1 MKKIL
6 SLLMMIV
13 MLVSCS
19 KKVEV
24 KGHISG
30 ANPLDR
36 VEIVEASGV
45 ATLPLVSL
53 PVDNKGDFSGSFE
66 APKNGMYVIGYGGN
80 INMVYLKA
88 GQKLEISGEVGTF
101 PTDMKISGEAKANN
115 DFLKK
120 AEETFKNQASKIDV
134 QKLLTEKE
142 DAFITQYKKI
152 QDDLIKL
159 IEEDAKKLKADA
171 EVLDYKKMD
180 TRIKL
185 VGLLEMY
192 EKNHAMATAN
202 VQYKPSAK
210 FLELKK
216 EVTKD
221 GDKMVQESPMYR
233 EYLLSTLN
241 ADFQAFA
248 QPKMMNA
255 SGNAPLIS
263 ELFAQFLKNRKEL
276 STTAKD
282 YLFAYIIS
290 QADINYQ
297 NTKKYDKINKL
308 IEDNVQ
314 DKQVKTNL
322 KELQKVLMGFKE
334 STAPDL
340 SIIKADGKKTNLSE
354 IKGKPTMVFFYAS
367 YNPNIAITTIPT
379 LKDINTNYKSKLNF
393 VFINIDD
400 TKEQFVKTS
409 SAMLKDFI
417 GENYFIEGGINS
429 NEARK
434 FGLYSFK
441 IPNVIL
447 LDKEGKL
454 VGRPYFNLGDMELA
468 TELQKLTGIK
478 VPEQPAVIP
487 NMEMPISADSLD
499 AK

>member
-24 KGHISG
+24 KGHVSG

-53 PVDNKGDFSGSFE
+53 AVDNKGDFSGTFE
-66 APKNGMYVIGYGGN
+66 APKNGMYVIGYAGN

-88 GQKLEISGEVGTF
+88 GQKLEVSGEVGTF
-101 PTDMKISGEAKANN
+101 PTDMKILGEAKANN

-120 AEETFKNQASKIDV
+120 AEETFKNYASKIDV

-142 DAFITQYKKI
+142 EAFITQYKKI
-152 QDDLIKL
+152 QEDLMKRL
-159 IEEDAKKLKADA
+159 GEDAEKLKADT

-185 VGLLEMY
+185 IGLLEMY
-192 EKNHAMATAN
+192 EKNHGMATAN

-216 EVTKD
+216 EATKD
-221 GDKMVQESPMYR
+221 GDKMIQESPMYR
-233 EYLLSTLN
+233 EYLLGTLN

-255 SGNAPLIS
+255 SGNAPMIS
-263 ELFAQFLKNRKEL
+263 DLFAQFLKTKKEL

-297 NTKKYDKINKL
+297 NAKNYAKISKL

-322 KELQKVLMGFKE
+322 KELQKVLMGFQAGTTPE
-334 STAPDL
+334 LT
-340 SIIKADGKKTNLSE
+340 IHKAEGSKTNLS
-354 IKGKPTMVFFYAS
+354 KLTGKPTMVFFYAS
-367 YNPNIAITTIPT
+367 YNPNIAITAIPVLKEMNT
-379 LKDINTNYKSKLNF
+379 LYKDKLNF
-393 VFINIDD
+393 AFVNLDD
-400 TKEQFVKTS
+400 TKEQFTKTS
-409 SAMLKDFI
+409 SAMLKGFA
-417 GENYFIEGGINS
+417 GENYFVEGGINS
-429 NEARK
+429 DEARK

-441 IPNVIL
+441 IPNAIL